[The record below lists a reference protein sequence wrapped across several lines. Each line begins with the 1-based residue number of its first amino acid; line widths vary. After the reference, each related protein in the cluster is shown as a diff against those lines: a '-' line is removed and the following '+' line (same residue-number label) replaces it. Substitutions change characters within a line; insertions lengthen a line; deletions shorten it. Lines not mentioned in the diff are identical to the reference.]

1 MILVARRARVAPSNF
16 RRGPAVQASNHV
28 PRDSRYGEQIV
39 WTGRPE
45 RLETPMFLR
54 GAALVMFAAAL
65 VSVCFAFVVARALGT
80 SPAPTILFGAW
91 ATTLGLV
98 LLHGPRVWLAR
109 VSYEVTE
116 HHVVFKRGPFRR
128 SIERS
133 EISFARIHWSGP
145 GVGDVEL
152 VRAVPTGAL
161 RRRLMLRL
169 YGLKAPD
176 RVAAIIAGHED
187 VVLPGRDDRLLAQR
201 LQLGERVLWAANP
214 RPTWRSYLP
223 RQRGWTNVALSAIL
237 LAVAVRMVVTGV
249 PTLRKLVAADMSE
262 QALTFEALVTGL
274 GLATLTVLATSCVLF
289 YWAVIRPGRLAGTT
303 RYLVTNRR
311 VLIQR
316 GKEELHLDRKKIVDV
331 IDAPAGGG
339 LRDVFLVLDGP
350 HARALAAS
358 GAFKDDEAMPGL
370 RPVLE
375 RVEDVEGLSRALN
388 APDDSLPRAA

>member
-1 MILVARRARVAPSNF
+1 MA
-16 RRGPAVQASNHV
+16 
-28 PRDSRYGEQIV
+28 RDSRYGEQIV

-45 RLETPMFLR
+45 RLETPAFLR
-54 GAALVMFAAAL
+54 ASALVMFATAF
-65 VSVCFAFVVARALGT
+65 VSVCFAFVLSRSLGT
-80 SPAPTILFGAW
+80 SPAPTLLFGAW
-91 ATTLGLV
+91 ATTLGFA

-109 VSYEVTE
+109 VSYQVTE
-116 HHVVFKRGPFRR
+116 HHVVFIRGPFRR
-128 SIERS
+128 SIERRAV
-133 EISFARIHWSGP
+133 SFARIHWLAP
-145 GVGDVEL
+145 GVGDIEL

-187 VVLPGRDDRLLAQR
+187 VVLAGRDDRLLAQR
-201 LQLGERVLWAANP
+201 LQLGERVLWAAAP

-223 RQRGWTNVALSAIL
+223 RQRGWSTVALSLIL
-237 LAVAVRMVVTGV
+237 LGVGVRMASTAV
-249 PTLRKLVAADMSE
+249 PTLRKVLAAGISTE
-262 QALTFEALVTGL
+262 ALAFEALVTGL
-274 GLATLTVLATSCVLF
+274 GLATLTVLATAFVLF
-289 YWAVIRPGRLAGTT
+289 HRAVIQPGRLAGST

-316 GKEELHLDRKKIVDV
+316 GKEELHLDRSKIVDL
-331 IDAPAGGG
+331 IDAPARNG

-350 HARALAAS
+350 RARALAAS
-358 GAFKDDEAMPGL
+358 GAFRDDEAMPGL

-388 APDDSLPRAA
+388 ARDESLPHAA

>member
-1 MILVARRARVAPSNF
+1 MIEAARRGLGAPSNF
-16 RRGPAVQASNHV
+16 PRGSAVQASKHV
-28 PRDSRYGEQIV
+28 ARDSRYGEQIV

-45 RLETPMFLR
+45 RLETPTFLR
-54 GAALVMFAAAL
+54 AAAVVMFTMAF
-65 VSVCFAFVVARALGT
+65 VSVCFAFVLARSLLT
-80 SPAPTILFGAW
+80 SPAPTLLFGAW
-91 ATTLGLV
+91 AVTLGLA

-133 EISFARIHWSGP
+133 EISFARIHWLGP

-201 LQLGERVLWAANP
+201 LQLGERVLWAENP

-223 RQRGWTNVALSAIL
+223 RQRAWTNVALSVIL
-237 LAVAVRMVVTGV
+237 LAVGVRMLLTGV
-249 PTLRKLVAADMSE
+249 PTLKKLLAAGMSS
-262 QALTFEALVTGL
+262 QALAFEALVTGL
-274 GLATLTVLATSCVLF
+274 GLATLTVLATSFVLF
-289 YWAVIRPGRLAGTT
+289 HLAVIRPGRLASTT

-316 GKEELHLDRKKIVDV
+316 GKEELHLDRRKIVDV
-331 IDAPAGGG
+331 IDAPARDG
-339 LRDVFLVLDGP
+339 LRDIFLVLDGP

-358 GAFKDDEAMPGL
+358 GAFRDDEAMPGL

-375 RVEDVEGLSRALN
+375 RVEDVEGLSRALS
-388 APDDSLPRAA
+388 APDESLPRAA

>member
-1 MILVARRARVAPSNF
+1 MA
-16 RRGPAVQASNHV
+16 
-28 PRDSRYGEQIV
+28 RDSRYGEQIV

-45 RLETPMFLR
+45 RLDTPAFLR
-54 GAALVMFAAAL
+54 AAAAVMFATA
-65 VSVCFAFVVARALGT
+65 VISVCFAFVLSQSLGT
-80 SPAPTILFGAW
+80 SPTPMLVFGAW
-91 ATTLGLV
+91 AVTLGLG
-98 LLHGPRVWLAR
+98 LLHGPRIWLAR

-116 HHVVFKRGPFRR
+116 HYVVFKRGPFRR

-133 EISFARIHWSGP
+133 AVSFARIHWLAP
-145 GVGDVEL
+145 GIGDVEL

-214 RPTWRSYLP
+214 KPTWRSYLP
-223 RQRGWTNVALSAIL
+223 QRVRGWANVALSVTL
-237 LAVAVRMVVTGV
+237 LAVGVRMALTSV
-249 PTLRKLVAADMSE
+249 PTLRKLVAAGMSTE
-262 QALTFEALVTGL
+262 VLAFEALVTGL
-274 GLATLTVLATSCVLF
+274 GLATLTVLASSCVLF
-289 YWAVIRPGRLAGTT
+289 YVTVIRPGRLAGST

-316 GKEELHLDRKKIVDV
+316 GNEELHLDKQKIVDV
-331 IDAPAGGG
+331 IDAPGRDG

-350 HARALAAS
+350 QARALAAS
-358 GAFKDDEAMPGL
+358 GAFRDDEAMPGL
-370 RPVLE
+370 CPVLE
-375 RVEDVEGLSRALN
+375 RVEDVEGLSRALS
-388 APDDSLPRAA
+388 APDEPLPRAA

>member
-1 MILVARRARVAPSNF
+1 MA
-16 RRGPAVQASNHV
+16 
-28 PRDSRYGEQIV
+28 RDSRYGEKIV

-45 RLETPMFLR
+45 RLETPSFLR
-54 GAALVMFAAAL
+54 AAALVMFAAAFI
-65 VSVCFAFVVARALGT
+65 SVCFAFVLTRSLGT
-80 SPAPTILFGAW
+80 SPASTLLFGAW
-91 ATTLGLV
+91 AATLGLG

-133 EISFARIHWSGP
+133 AVSFARIHWLAP

-187 VVLPGRDDRLLAQR
+187 VVLPGRDDKLLAQR

-223 RQRGWTNVALSAIL
+223 RHRAWTSVALSVIL
-237 LAVAVRMVVTGV
+237 LAVAVRMVATSV
-249 PTLRKLVAADMSE
+249 PTLKKLLAAGISN
-262 QALTFEALVTGL
+262 QALAFEALVTGL
-274 GLATLTVLATSCVLF
+274 GLATLTVLASSVVLF
-289 YWAVIRPGRLAGTT
+289 HRAVIRPGRLAGST

-316 GKEELHLDRKKIVDV
+316 GKEELHLDRSRIVDL
-331 IDAPAGGG
+331 IDAPAGDG

-350 HARALAAS
+350 RARALAAS
-358 GAFKDDEAMPGL
+358 GAFRDDEAMPGL

-375 RVEDVEGLSRALN
+375 RVEDVEGLSRALS
-388 APDDSLPRAA
+388 APDESLPHAA

>member
-1 MILVARRARVAPSNF
+1 
-16 RRGPAVQASNHV
+16 
-28 PRDSRYGEQIV
+28 V

-54 GAALVMFAAAL
+54 AAAVVMFAAAFI
-65 VSVCFAFVVARALGT
+65 SVCFAIVIARSLGA
-80 SPAPTILFGAW
+80 SPTPTLLFGAW
-91 ATTLGLV
+91 AVTLGLV

-133 EISFARIHWSGP
+133 AVSFARIHWLGP

-169 YGLKAPD
+169 HGLKAPD
-176 RVAAIIAGHED
+176 RVAAIVAGHED

-201 LQLGERVLWAANP
+201 LQLGERVLWAAHP
-214 RPTWRSYLP
+214 RPSWRAYLP
-223 RQRGWTNVALSAIL
+223 RHRGWTNVALSVFL
-237 LAVAVRMVVTGV
+237 LAVGVRMVTTSV
-249 PTLRKLVAADMSE
+249 PTLKKLLAAGISS
-262 QALTFEALVTGL
+262 QTLTFEALVTGL
-274 GLATLTVLATSCVLF
+274 GLATLTVLATSFVLF
-289 YWAVIRPGRLAGTT
+289 YLAVIRPGRLAGTT

-331 IDAPAGGG
+331 IDAPAGDG

-350 HARALAAS
+350 RARALAAN
-358 GAFKDDEAMPGL
+358 GAFREDEAMPGL
-370 RPVLE
+370 CPVLE
-375 RVEDVEGLSRALN
+375 RVDDLEGLSRALN
-388 APDDSLPRAA
+388 APEEPLPRAA